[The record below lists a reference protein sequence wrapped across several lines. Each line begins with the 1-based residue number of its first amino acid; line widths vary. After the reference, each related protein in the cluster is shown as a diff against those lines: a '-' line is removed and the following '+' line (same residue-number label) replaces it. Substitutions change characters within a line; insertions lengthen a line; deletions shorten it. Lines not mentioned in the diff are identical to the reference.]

1 MPKAFPQTDDR
12 PASEAIISASIM
24 CADSLR
30 LGDQVRE
37 LEQAGVDWLH
47 VDIMD
52 AHFVPNMPLGLE
64 MLAGLRAFTA
74 LPLDVHLMVEDN
86 RFFVERVAKGGV
98 NRVSIHLESA
108 RHADRQLAQ
117 IRELGMK
124 AGAALNPGTPL
135 SSLDYVLDRIDW
147 LLLMTVNPGFAGQEM
162 APSAIRKI
170 QDARRCLAERRCD
183 VAIQVDGNVSLE
195 RIPAMVAAG
204 ADILVGGSSSVFL
217 PGRTIAENVAL
228 VRKAAAAGRNLKKAQ
243 LRQDTPGR
251 R

>member
-1 MPKAFPQTDDR
+1 MPKDRQQTDAQ
-12 PASEAIISASIM
+12 PADGAIISASIM

-30 LGDQVRE
+30 LGEQVRE

-52 AHFVPNMPLGLE
+52 AHFVPNMPFGLKALSE
-64 MLAGLRAFTA
+64 LRAFTS

-86 RFFVERVAKGGV
+86 RFFVERVAKDGV

-108 RHADRQLAQ
+108 RHADNQLAR

-124 AGAALNPGTPL
+124 AGAALNPGSPL

-162 APSAIRKI
+162 APAAIRKI
-170 QDARRCLAERRCD
+170 EDARRYLAERQCNIP
-183 VAIQVDGNVSLE
+183 IQVDGNVSLE

-204 ADILVGGSSSVFL
+204 ADILVGGTSSVFL

-228 VRKAAAAGRNLKKAQ
+228 VRKAVAAGHKLKMAQ
-243 LRQDTPGR
+243 SRPDKPER
-251 R
+251 